1 MKRAAGLLIAAFLIP
16 TAVYAQAI
24 VNDYS
29 KLYEKASPAVV
40 QVTTDDGS
48 GSGFLITRFGH
59 IATNYHVIRNS
70 RYLAVQFPDGRKFKA
85 AVAAVN
91 PQYDMA
97 VLKVNSEVVQ
107 NIEPLAILAEEKES
121 TVKVGIPVVAIGS
134 PLNQKF
140 LMTQGILS
148 KVDQDTLLG
157 DFLLQAGNSGGPL
170 MNQEGEVIG
179 INTFGESNIAGAIRV
194 GTLRDFLSSADL
206 MAESMNTEPPANQLR
221 SLSEVR
227 YPVDV
232 LNHKIESEALDF
244 EAYKFKAGDFTVT
257 AITPVLIGKLQVVAE
272 KRRAF
277 NRQERR
283 GQHIS
288 DSSSAEHGIE
298 EPYYE
303 WHRSTETSLDYAVTF
318 DIRPESGPTK
328 RGMPARM
335 IPSPLRFGK
344 AGRTEMEFKG
354 EFLEFRLYRDGE
366 LVEPIMPGRQVI
378 EGSSD
383 QKNSHFVDQAY
394 AGSYVYSPEEF
405 LTGNE
410 FKVQIIDARNP
421 SQVHKEVVFT
431 ADSKLIRQLRADFTF
446 VPNVLISKAP

>member
-1 MKRAAGLLIAAFLIP
+1 MKRAVGLLIATCLLP
-16 TAVYAQAI
+16 TVLYAQAAAH
-24 VNDYS
+24 DYS
-29 KLYEKASPAVV
+29 LLYEKASPAVV

-48 GSGFLITRFGH
+48 GSGFLITPFGH

-70 RYLAVQFPDGRKFKA
+70 RYLAVQFPGGRKVKA

-91 PQYDMA
+91 PHYDMA
-97 VLKVNSEVVQ
+97 ILKVNSAVVEG
-107 NIEPLAILAEEKES
+107 IEPLAILAEEEES
-121 TVKVGIPVVAIGS
+121 TIKVGIPVVAIGS

-148 KVDQDTLLG
+148 KVDGTTLLG

-170 MNQEGEVIG
+170 MNQAGEVIG

-194 GTLRDFLSSADL
+194 GTLREFLSTPEL
-206 MAESMNTEPPANQLR
+206 LAESMEIEPSPNQLR
-221 SLSEVR
+221 SVSAVR

-232 LNHKIESEALDF
+232 LNHKIESETLDLD
-244 EAYKFKAGDFTVT
+244 AYKFKAGDFTVT
-257 AITPVLIGKLQVVAE
+257 VITPVLIGKLQAVAE

-277 NRQERR
+277 NRHERR

-288 DSSSAEHGIE
+288 DTLYHQVQ

-328 RGMPARM
+328 RAFSSRV
-335 IPSPLRFGK
+335 IPPPLRFGK

-383 QKNSHFVDQAY
+383 QNSHFVDQAY
-394 AGSYVYSPEEF
+394 AGSYIYSPEEF
-405 LTGNE
+405 MTGNQ
-410 FKVQIIDARNP
+410 FKIQIIDARNP
-421 SQVHKEVVFT
+421 NQVHKELVFA
-431 ADSKLIRQLRADFTF
+431 ADSKLIKQLRADFTL
-446 VPNVLISKAP
+446 VPNVLLTKAP